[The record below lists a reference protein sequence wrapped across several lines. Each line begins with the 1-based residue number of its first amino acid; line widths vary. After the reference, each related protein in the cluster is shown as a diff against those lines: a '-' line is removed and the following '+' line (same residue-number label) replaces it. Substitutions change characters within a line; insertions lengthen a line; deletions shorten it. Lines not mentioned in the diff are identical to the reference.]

1 MLSYKISLT
10 ILRSITFINRSSALS
25 VCSIGL
31 LNFRRFFRFSS
42 LFSSTKQDNTI
53 GDKMSEEELTGNS
66 SKKNK
71 HRSSPLMES
80 SKPTD
85 NKNSIS
91 PSALEMLMTKLEK
104 LTTKEKEKD
113 TKQKLSSLTIEG
125 IAEYIR
131 SGEVKNIIVLTG
143 AGISTSAGVPDFRS
157 PGTGLYDNLSQYN
170 LPDPMAIFD
179 ISYFKK
185 HPEPFYKLAKDLF
198 PSHLKPTPCH
208 YLIRLMDEKGLL
220 LRWYTQNIDSLEFVT
235 GINEDKL
242 VTAHGCHH
250 TSTCLSCRAKFD
262 LNWIMNKVFVEH
274 VKVAHCDKCGG
285 IVKPDIVFFGE
296 NLPARF
302 FNYSIRDFP
311 KCDLLIIMGTSLVVH
326 PFAGLVDEVNDDV
339 PRLLINLTEAGHST
353 SSLFPYGG
361 SSGLCYHDKDNYR
374 DVFWQGTTD
383 DGAWKLAELLGWK
396 TELNKLIE
404 TELKKINEKEEKDEK
419 NIKSTVTTID
429 NNSINEEKNGKSIE
443 QDKSVDEKSNKL

>member
-1 MLSYKISLT
+1 MWE
-10 ILRSITFINRSSALS
+10 
-25 VCSIGL
+25 
-31 LNFRRFFRFSS
+31 
-42 LFSSTKQDNTI
+42 KQATSDPKKV
-53 GDKMSEEELTGNS
+53 DKRE
-66 SKKNK
+66 
-71 HRSSPLMES
+71 SSPLMEP
-80 SKPTD
+80 SKSRD
-85 NKNSIS
+85 NKNSVSSSSSI
-91 PSALEMLMTKLEK
+91 LEKLVTKLGQ
-104 LTTKEKEKD
+104 LTTKEKGKNV
-113 TKQKLSSLTIEG
+113 KQKLSSLTMEG
-125 IAEYIR
+125 VAEYIK
-131 SGEVKNIIVLTG
+131 SEAKNIIVLTG

-157 PGTGLYDNLSQYN
+157 PGLLILFCDIVHKCNACTGLYDNVSQYN

-235 GINEDKL
+235 GINEEKL

-262 LNWIMNKVFVEH
+262 LNWIMNKVFVEN
-274 VKVAHCDKCGG
+274 VKVAYCDKCGG

-296 NLPARF
+296 NLPPRF
-302 FNYSIRDFP
+302 FTYSIRDFP

-339 PRLLINLTEAGHST
+339 PRLLINLTEAGRNM
-353 SSLFPYGG
+353 SSFFPYGG
-361 SSGLCYHDKDNYR
+361 NSGLCYHSEDNYR
-374 DVFWQGTTD
+374 DVFWQGKTD

-396 TELNKLIE
+396 TELENLIE
-404 TELKKINEKEEKDEK
+404 VELKKIDEKEEKDKKNFRSTAERIDSDNDAEK
-419 NIKSTVTTID
+419 TNR
-429 NNSINEEKNGKSIE
+429 
-443 QDKSVDEKSNKL
+443 KSVERDKPVNEKPNKS

>member
-1 MLSYKISLT
+1 
-10 ILRSITFINRSSALS
+10 
-25 VCSIGL
+25 
-31 LNFRRFFRFSS
+31 
-42 LFSSTKQDNTI
+42 
-53 GDKMSEEELTGNS
+53 MSEKQEDS
-66 SKKNK
+66 DQKKVDK
-71 HRSSPLMES
+71 RESSPLMES
-80 SKPTD
+80 SKSRD
-85 NKNSIS
+85 DKNLVSSSSSI
-91 PSALEMLMTKLEK
+91 LEKLVTKLGQ
-104 LTTKEKEKD
+104 LTTKEKGKNI
-113 TKQKLSSLTIEG
+113 KQKLSSLTIEG
-125 IAEYIR
+125 VAEYIK
-131 SGEVKNIIVLTG
+131 SEAKNVIVLTG

-157 PGTGLYDNLSQYN
+157 PGTGLYDNVSQYN

-185 HPEPFYKLAKDLF
+185 NPEPFYKLAKDLF

-235 GINEDKL
+235 GINEEKL

-262 LNWIMNKVFVEH
+262 LNWIMNKVFVEN
-274 VKVAHCDKCGG
+274 VKVAYCDKCGG

-296 NLPARF
+296 NLPPRF

-339 PRLLINLTEAGHST
+339 PRLLINLTEAGRNM
-353 SSLFPYGG
+353 SSFFPYGG
-361 SSGLCYHDKDNYR
+361 NSGLCYHNEDNYR
-374 DVFWQGTTD
+374 DVFWQGKTD

-396 TELNKLIE
+396 TELEKLIE
-404 TELKKINEKEEKDEK
+404 TELKKIDDKEQKDKKNFRSTAKRLDSNNDAEKT
-419 NIKSTVTTID
+419 NRKSL
-429 NNSINEEKNGKSIE
+429 ER
-443 QDKSVDEKSNKL
+443 DKSVNEKLNKS

>member
-1 MLSYKISLT
+1 MRCFDG
-10 ILRSITFINRSSALS
+10 LRENDTASNGMSGKQITSEP
-25 VCSIGL
+25 
-31 LNFRRFFRFSS
+31 
-42 LFSSTKQDNTI
+42 TKKDEP
-53 GDKMSEEELTGNS
+53 KNS
-66 SKKNK
+66 S
-71 HRSSPLMES
+71 SMEPMM
-80 SKPTD
+80 PTD
-85 NKNSIS
+85 NKNLSHS
-91 PSALEMLMTKLEK
+91 SALEKLVTKLGK
-104 LTTKEKEKD
+104 LTTKEKDKD

-125 IAEYIR
+125 IAEYINK
-131 SGEVKNIIVLTG
+131 SEVKNIIVLTG

-157 PGTGLYDNLSQYN
+157 PGTGLYDNVSQYN

-208 YLIRLMDEKGLL
+208 YLIRLMAEKGLL
-220 LRWYTQNIDSLEFVT
+220 LRWYTQNIDSLEFMT

-250 TSTCLSCRAKFD
+250 TSTCLSCLSKFD

-274 VKVAHCDKCGG
+274 VEVARCDKCGG

-302 FNYSIRDFP
+302 FNCSIRDFP

-339 PRLLINLTEAGHST
+339 PRLLINLTEAGRNI
-353 SSLFPYGG
+353 SSLFSFGG
-361 SSGLCYHDKDNYR
+361 SSGLCYRDKDNYR

-396 TELNKLIE
+396 TELEKLIE
-404 TELKKINEKEEKDEK
+404 TELKKID
-419 NIKSTVTTID
+419 D
-429 NNSINEEKNGKSIE
+429 REEKNKRSTIAKIDSITGNEKTTKSVE
-443 QDKSVDEKSNKL
+443 RDKSVDEPNKV

>member
-1 MLSYKISLT
+1 MSRKQV
-10 ILRSITFINRSSALS
+10 INDT
-25 VCSIGL
+25 
-31 LNFRRFFRFSS
+31 
-42 LFSSTKQDNTI
+42 TKKDVP
-53 GDKMSEEELTGNS
+53 ENS
-66 SKKNK
+66 
-71 HRSSPLMES
+71 PVTES
-80 SKPTD
+80 SVPADTD
-85 NKNSIS
+85 SVTS
-91 PSALEMLMTKLEK
+91 SVLEKLVTKLGK

-113 TKQKLSSLTIEG
+113 TRQKLSSLTIEG
-125 IAEYIR
+125 IAEYICK
-131 SGEVKNIIVLTG
+131 SGVKNIIVLTG

-157 PGTGLYDNLSQYN
+157 PGTGLYDNVSQYN

-179 ISYFKK
+179 ISYFKN
-185 HPEPFYKLAKDLF
+185 HPEPFYKIAKDLF

-235 GINEDKL
+235 GISEDKL

-262 LNWIMNKVFVEH
+262 LNWIANKIFVEH
-274 VKVAHCDKCGG
+274 VKVAYCDKCGG
-285 IVKPDIVFFGE
+285 VVKPDIVFFGE

-302 FNYSIRDFP
+302 FNCSIKDFP

-339 PRLLINLTEAGHST
+339 PRLLINLTEAGYSMN
-353 SSLFPYGG
+353 SLFSYGG
-361 SSGLCYHDKDNYR
+361 SSGLCYRDKDNYR

-396 TELNKLIE
+396 TELEKLIE
-404 TELKKINEKEEKDEK
+404 TETKKIDEKEEKDKRNVE
-419 NIKSTVTTID
+419 STVATTEII
-429 NNSINEEKNGKSIE
+429 NSNEETTKSI
-443 QDKSVDEKSNKL
+443 DEKPSKS

>member
-1 MLSYKISLT
+1 
-10 ILRSITFINRSSALS
+10 
-25 VCSIGL
+25 
-31 LNFRRFFRFSS
+31 
-42 LFSSTKQDNTI
+42 
-53 GDKMSEEELTGNS
+53 MSEKEANS
-66 SKKNK
+66 DSTTKDK
-71 HRSSPLMES
+71 RESSPLMKS
-80 SKPTD
+80 SKSTD
-85 NKNSIS
+85 DKNSNS
-91 PSALEMLMTKLEK
+91 SSSNK
-104 LTTKEKEKD
+104 
-113 TKQKLSSLTIEG
+113 KQKLSSLTIEG
-125 IAEYIR
+125 VAEYILK
-131 SGEVKNIIVLTG
+131 SEVKNIIVLTG

-157 PGTGLYDNLSQYN
+157 PGTGLYDNVSQYN

-185 HPEPFYKLAKDLF
+185 HPEPFYKLARDLF

-208 YLIRLMDEKGLL
+208 YLIRLMAEKGLL

-274 VKVAHCDKCGG
+274 VKVAYCDKCGG

-302 FNYSIRDFP
+302 FNCSIRDFP

-339 PRLLINLTEAGHST
+339 PRLLINLTEAGRNM
-353 SSLFPYGG
+353 SSLFSYGG
-361 SSGLCYHDKDNYR
+361 NSGLCYHDKDNYR
-374 DVFWQGTTD
+374 SIVKTTD
-383 DGAWKLAELLGWK
+383 DGNDAERMDR
-396 TELNKLIE
+396 T
-404 TELKKINEKEEKDEK
+404 
-419 NIKSTVTTID
+419 
-429 NNSINEEKNGKSIE
+429 SIE
-443 QDKSVDEKSNKL
+443 RDKQSNEKSNKS